1 MEEFMEDFEYPS
13 TQDMIKELL
22 GLMLDE
28 SGVEDYEIIGNEIFY
43 NSCSALEA
51 RYMLGNGNYMRKVNI
66 YELGNKFIELLRF
79 YDEEKIN

>member
-1 MEEFMEDFEYPS
+1 MEEFEYPS

-22 GLMLDE
+22 GIMLDE
-28 SGVEDYEIIGNEIFY
+28 SVVEDYEIISNEVFY
-43 NSCSALEA
+43 NRATAIEA
-51 RYMLGNGNYMRKVNI
+51 NYLLGNTHYMGKVNI